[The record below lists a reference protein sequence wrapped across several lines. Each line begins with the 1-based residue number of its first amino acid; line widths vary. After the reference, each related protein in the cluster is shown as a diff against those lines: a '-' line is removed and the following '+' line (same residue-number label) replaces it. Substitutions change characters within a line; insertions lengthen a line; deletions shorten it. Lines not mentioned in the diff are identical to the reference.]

1 MSVELI
7 GYRYSVYLRIAR
19 VVLEEKGVAFAHVE
33 VNPFGEVPEW
43 YLGLHP
49 FGRVPVLRHGGFS
62 LYETAAIA
70 RYVDAAFAGASL
82 VPKEARA
89 AGRMQQVIGIIDSYG
104 YRPMVR
110 QVFAHVVFRPREGG
124 VGEPGKIAAGL
135 EGSARVL
142 AALEALAGDE
152 WLVGERVS
160 LADLHLGPMMAYFVA
175 APQGAAMLV
184 GYPRLSD
191 WWGRMRVRPAM
202 VASDPGLPL
211 RNGSRACNAK
221 ISG

>member
-33 VNPFGEVPEW
+33 VNPFGEVPDW

-49 FGRVPVLRHGGFS
+49 FGRVPVLRHGHFS

-70 RYVDAAFAGASL
+70 RYVDAAFAGESL
-82 VPKEARA
+82 LPWEARA
-89 AGRMQQVIGIIDSYG
+89 AARMQQVIGIIDSYG

-110 QVFAHVVFRPREGG
+110 QVFAHAVFRPREGMA
-124 VGEPGKIAAGL
+124 GERGEIASGL
-135 EGSARVL
+135 DASAHVL
-142 AALEALAGDE
+142 AALEGLAGDD
-152 WLVGERVS
+152 WLVGDRVS

-175 APQGAAMLV
+175 APEGATMLA
-184 GYPRLSD
+184 GYPKLSA

-202 VASDPGLPL
+202 VASDPGLP
-211 RNGSRACNAK
+211 
-221 ISG
+221 